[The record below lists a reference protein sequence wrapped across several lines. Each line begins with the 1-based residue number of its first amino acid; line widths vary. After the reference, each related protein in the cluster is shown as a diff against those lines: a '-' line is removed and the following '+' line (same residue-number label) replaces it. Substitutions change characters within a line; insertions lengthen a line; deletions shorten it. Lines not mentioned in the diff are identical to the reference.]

1 MALPQTRAFR
11 SILRSWRGPWAPT
24 GWLLFVLGG
33 AGVVGW
39 LLSIPVLIQPFLT
52 RAPLRPLAAL
62 GMVALGIGALAIDR
76 GRPRVAL
83 ITAAIGVAIGYVAL
97 LQLATGHDFGL
108 DRLVL
113 RPRIDLQTLPA
124 APKILPVASAFGFL
138 LGGGGLALIAA
149 RLRAPTAG
157 AFAVGLAGATLVAL
171 NLTLLVG
178 QVLGLSQGLQ
188 FGRLAGSSPQVA
200 VGLFSLGLCL
210 ATWAW
215 SRDWSPATYPAWIP
229 VAVGLASLVS
239 VVLIWRALVQ
249 GQRDDQR
256 ALLSAVARGTEDRV
270 EEAMGRTNTALW
282 RAAWLS
288 AKEAVGSERWTAQ
301 MQSLLTTMPGLTGI
315 AWVGK
320 GTETIL
326 LPPVRDSAILRVQI
340 GMQLPTNLTPSIAA
354 LDSVRHFSL
363 ADATPTIA
371 IAIPR
376 CDLQV
381 CEGFMVGLL
390 RVDQLLRPLVTDSLD
405 GFHRRV
411 SWRGQTL
418 FGPALPTGQDLEGI
432 YRSLVPLNDMIWELS
447 VWPTQGLRQRLPS
460 GLPDLVLAF
469 GLVVSA
475 LLPVALQLTRTLKA
489 NARTAEQVRLRLAL
503 GRAMD
508 RAWSWDPSK
517 AGKVA
522 PALLSSSSGQEA
534 REGAWT
540 ELIHPEDRSRIAE
553 LLTAHLEGRTPAFE
567 AQYRLRDVSG
577 NWHWRVDRGHVTER
591 TRDGTAVQ
599 MLGVSG
605 DVSERRRVE
614 EERAS
619 SEQRFR
625 AIFDS
630 AYQFQGLL
638 DLEGRLLEV
647 NPTALSL
654 LAPGAAV
661 EDLQGLEFWQAPWW
675 PNAQVR
681 DRIRSAAALARD
693 GHTVT
698 DEIEVANAKGDKL
711 VLDISLKPIRDA
723 AGKVTQLLAEG
734 RDITAGRRAEAQLR
748 EVEALSTMGRLAAR
762 VAHEINNPLAGIQN
776 SFLLLRDAISPQH
789 PHYAYVGAMEREIA
803 RIAGVTRQLYETY
816 RPEANGS
823 GQAGVRT
830 LIGDAVA
837 FLEQVNRPAKV
848 RILAELGSL
857 PSQVPIPESVL
868 RQSVYNLVQNAVEAS
883 PPGGTVTVQGAIED
897 SMFVLRVRDEGAG
910 VPPEIRTRIF
920 QPFVSTKDRS
930 VATSGMGIGLSM
942 VQRSVTALGGSI
954 ELLDPPKGGA
964 EFVVKIPLSPPS
976 PRVAAP

>member
-1 MALPQTRAFR
+1 
-11 SILRSWRGPWAPT
+11 
-24 GWLLFVLGG
+24 
-33 AGVVGW
+33 
-39 LLSIPVLIQPFLT
+39 
-52 RAPLRPLAAL
+52 
-62 GMVALGIGALAIDR
+62 MVALGMGALAIDR

-83 ITAAIGVAIGYVAL
+83 ITAVIGMAIGYVAL
-97 LQLATGHDFGL
+97 LQLATGNDFGL
-108 DRLVL
+108 DRFVL
-113 RPRIDLQTLPA
+113 RPGVDLETLPA
-124 APKILPVASAFGFL
+124 TPGILPLASAFGFL
-138 LGGGGLALIAA
+138 LGGGALALIAA

-178 QVLGLSQGLQ
+178 QILRLSQGLQ

-200 VGLFSLGLCL
+200 LGLFALGLCL
-210 ATWAW
+210 ASWAW
-215 SRDWSPATYPAWIP
+215 SRDWSPSTYPAWIP
-229 VAVGLASLVS
+229 VAVGMASLASVL
-239 VVLIWRALVQ
+239 LIWRALVQ

-256 ALLSAVARGTEDRV
+256 ALLSAVARGTEDRID
-270 EEAMGRTNTALW
+270 EAMGRTNIALW

-288 AKEAVGSERWTAQ
+288 PREAVGSERWAAQ
-301 MQSLLTTMPGLTGI
+301 MKSVLSAMPALTNI

-320 GTETIL
+320 GTGTIL
-326 LPPVRDSAILRVQI
+326 LLASRDSAVLSIQI

-376 CDLQV
+376 CDLET
-381 CEGFMVGLL
+381 CEGFIVGLL
-390 RVDQLLRPLVTDSLD
+390 RVDQLLRPLVGDSLD

-411 SWRGQTL
+411 SWRGQAF
-418 FGPALPTGQDLEGI
+418 FGPPARQDEEPEGI
-432 YRSLVPLNDMIWELS
+432 YRSVVPLNDMTWELA
-447 VWPTQGLRQRLPS
+447 VWPTQGLRQRLPG

-475 LLPVALQLTRTLKA
+475 LLPVTLQLTRTLKA
-489 NARTAEQVRLRLAL
+489 NARTAERVRLRLAL

-508 RAWSWDPSK
+508 RAWSWDPSN

-522 PALLSSSSGQEA
+522 PALLPSSSGQES

-540 ELIHPEDRSRIAE
+540 ELIHPEDSRRVGE
-553 LLTAHLEGRTPAFE
+553 VLQAHLDGKTPAFE
-567 AQYRLRDVSG
+567 AQYRLRDASG
-577 NWHWRVDRGHVTER
+577 GWHWRVDRGHVTER
-591 TRDGTAVQ
+591 TRDGTPVQ

-605 DVSERRRVE
+605 DVSERRRVD

-638 DLEGRLLEV
+638 DLEGHLLEV
-647 NPTALSL
+647 NPTALRL
-654 LAPGAAV
+654 LGPGATV
-661 EDLQGLEFWQAPWW
+661 EDLQGTEFWQAPWW
-675 PNAQVR
+675 PNALVR
-681 DRIRSAAALARD
+681 DRIKSATGLARD

-698 DEIEVANAKGDKL
+698 DEIEIEVAKGDKL
-711 VLDISLKPIRDA
+711 ILDISLKPIRDD

-748 EVEALSTMGRLAAR
+748 EVETLSTMGRLAAR

-776 SFLLLRDAISPQH
+776 SFLLLRDAIPPQH

-823 GQAGVRT
+823 GLAGVRT

-848 RILAELGSL
+848 RIQAELGSV

-883 PPGGTVTVQGAIED
+883 PPGGTVIVRGDIAD
-897 SMFVLRVRDEGAG
+897 NMFVLRVRDEGAG

-942 VQRSVTALGGSI
+942 VLRSVTALGGSI
-954 ELLDPPKGGA
+954 EIVDPPQGGA
-964 EFVVKIPLSPPS
+964 EFVVKIPLSTPL
-976 PRVAAP
+976 PRVAPT

>member
-1 MALPQTRAFR
+1 MALPQTRVFR
-11 SILRSWRGPWAPT
+11 SIVQSWRGPWAPT
-24 GWLLFVLGG
+24 GWLLFVVGGLG
-33 AGVVGW
+33 VTGW
-39 LLSIPVLIQPFLT
+39 LLSIPTLIQPFVT
-52 RAPLRPLAAL
+52 RAPIQPLAAI
-62 GMVALGIGALAIDR
+62 GMVALGMGALAIDR

-83 ITAAIGVAIGYVAL
+83 IAAVIGMVIGYAAL
-97 LQLATGHDFGL
+97 LQLVTGHDLGL
-108 DRLVL
+108 AGLVL
-113 RPRIDLQTLPA
+113 RRSVDLQTLPT

-138 LGGGGLALIAA
+138 LGGGALALIAA

-200 VGLFSLGLCL
+200 LGLFALGLCL
-210 ATWAW
+210 ASWAW

-229 VAVGLASLVS
+229 VAVGLASLAS
-239 VVLIWRALVQ
+239 VLLIWRALVQ

-256 ALLSAVARGTEDRV
+256 ALLSAVARGTEDRI
-270 EEAMGRTNTALW
+270 EEAMGRTNIALW

-288 AKEAVGSERWTAQ
+288 PREAVGSERWSAQ
-301 MQSLLTTMPGLTGI
+301 MQSALNTMPGLTNI
-315 AWVGK
+315 AWVDK
-320 GTETIL
+320 GRETII
-326 LPPVRDSAILRVQI
+326 LPAPPDSAVLGLQI
-340 GMQLPTNLTPSIAA
+340 RMQLPTNLTPSVAA

-376 CDLQV
+376 CDLAT
-381 CEGFMVGLL
+381 CEGFVVGLL
-390 RVDQLLRPLVTDSLD
+390 RVDQMLRPLVGDSLD

-418 FGPALPTGQDLEGI
+418 FGSPSRPDEEQAV
-432 YRSLVPLNDMIWELS
+432 YRSVLPLNDMIWELA
-447 VWPTQGLRQRLPS
+447 VWPTQGLRERLPG

-475 LLPVALQLTRTLKA
+475 LLPVTLQLTRTLKA

-508 RAWSWDPSK
+508 RAWSWDPSN
-517 AGKVA
+517 AGKVS
-522 PALLSSSSGQEA
+522 PALLSSSSGQES

-540 ELIHPEDRSRIAE
+540 ELIHPEDRRRVVE
-553 LLTAHLEGRTPAFE
+553 LLKAHLDGKTPAFE
-567 AQYRLRDVSG
+567 AQYRLRNASG
-577 NWHWRVDRGHVTER
+577 AWHWRVDRGHVTER
-591 TRDGTAVQ
+591 TRDGTPVQ

-605 DVSERRRVE
+605 DVSERRRVD

-654 LAPGAAV
+654 LGPGAAV
-661 EDLQGLEFWQAPWW
+661 EDLQGTQFWQAPWW
-675 PNAQVR
+675 PNALVR
-681 DRIRSAAALARD
+681 DRIKSAASLARE

-698 DEIEVANAKGDKL
+698 DEIEIQNGRGDKL
-711 VLDISLKPIRDA
+711 ILDISLKPIRDA

-748 EVEALSTMGRLAAR
+748 EVETLSTMGRLAAR

-816 RPEANGS
+816 RPEANGT
-823 GQAGVRT
+823 GHAGVRT

-848 RILAELGSL
+848 RIQAELGSV

-883 PPGGTVTVQGAIED
+883 PPGGTVTVRGDILD
-897 SMFVLRVRDEGAG
+897 DMFVLRVRDEGEG
-910 VPPEIRTRIF
+910 VPLELRTRIF
-920 QPFVSTKDRS
+920 QPFVSTKDRN
-930 VATSGMGIGLSM
+930 VPTSGMGIGLSM
-942 VQRSVTALGGSI
+942 VQRSVSALGGSI
-954 ELLDPPKGGA
+954 EIVDPPQGGA
-964 EFVVKIPLSPPS
+964 EFVVKIPLSTS
-976 PRVAAP
+976 TPRVAST